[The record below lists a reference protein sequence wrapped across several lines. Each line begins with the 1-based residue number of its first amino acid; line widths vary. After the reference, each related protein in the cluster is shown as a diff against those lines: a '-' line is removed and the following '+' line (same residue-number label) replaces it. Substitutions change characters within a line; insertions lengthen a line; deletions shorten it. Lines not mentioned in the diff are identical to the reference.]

1 MPQSKSQVEIPAVD
15 DHATWDEKQG
25 VFRVTIDGSSE
36 FAAMAILPNAPLL
49 LSHLDTSTHNKTT
62 ALGDELQA
70 RLQTELA
77 SALDR
82 HGHQVGTGITLLTHE
97 QMNALQDSQ

>member
-1 MPQSKSQVEIPAVD
+1 MPQSNAEVEIPGVD
-15 DHATWDEKQG
+15 DHATWDEEQG
-25 VFRVTIDGSSE
+25 VFRVAIDGSAE
-36 FAAMAILPNAPLL
+36 FAAMAILPTAPLL
-49 LSHLDTSTHNKTT
+49 LSHLDTSAHNKTT

-97 QMNALQDSQ
+97 QMKTL